1 MIFLAVFTMGCRV
14 LWLAAKEF
22 PNHPVRQLVRMLSA
36 VPRLKEHMMGNW
48 GSRSSQF
55 AGVVEACF
63 AFLASDAALCIQER
77 SSVMCTPKNL
87 VLSTA
92 EPPIVSEGMLGVH
105 SEITDNLHI

>member
-1 MIFLAVFTMGCRV
+1 MISLAVFTMRCRV

-22 PNHPVRQLVRMLSA
+22 PNHPVRQLVSMLSA

-48 GSRSSQF
+48 GPRSSQF

-63 AFLASDAALCIQER
+63 AFLASDAVLCVQER
-77 SSVMCTPKNL
+77 SSVMCTPKDL

-92 EPPIVSEGMLGVH
+92 EPPIVSEGMLGA
-105 SEITDNLHI
+105 L